1 MTDSARPSTPD
12 RPNSTCLDRDDRIR
26 ILTLR
31 DAGFTYQQ
39 IVDHL
44 PGITYRQVQYT
55 CQAKTYSPKKARG
68 QTPKLSTTQLD
79 DILAF
84 ISSSERAKRLPYAK
98 IIQELDLKVSTQVLA
113 RALRARG
120 YSRGVTKS

>member
-1 MTDSARPSTPD
+1 MADCARPTTPD
-12 RPNSTCLDRDDRIR
+12 RPNSTRLDRDNRIR

-55 CQAKTYSPKKARG
+55 CQPKTYSPKKARG
-68 QTPKLSTTQLD
+68 QTPKLSASQVD

-84 ISSSERAKRLPYAK
+84 ISSSERAKRLPYVK
-98 IIQELDLKVSTQVLA
+98 IIQELDLKVSTRALA
-113 RALRARG
+113 RALRTRG
-120 YSRGVTKS
+120 YSRGVKKS